1 MGGFAS
7 VEDIL
12 NFAIAREA
20 EAYQF
25 YSFLASKFHDDAMSE
40 VILQFAEEEL
50 RHKANLELEVIKTGR
65 TVKQNDNPID
75 FNIDDYIVDAG
86 DYMQL
91 DYQKLLLLAIAKED
105 AAFRLYVALAG
116 MAGDQESQ
124 NVLMQIAQ
132 EEAKHKILLEMD
144 SYQSASDHP

>member
-1 MGGFAS
+1 MGGFTS
-7 VEDIL
+7 VKDIL
-12 NFAIAREA
+12 DFAIAREA

-25 YSFLASKFHDDAMSE
+25 YSFLAGKLQDQAMSE

-124 NVLMQIAQ
+124 HVLMQIAQ

-144 SYQSASDHP
+144 SYQSTPDRP

>member
-1 MGGFAS
+1 MGGFTS
-7 VEDIL
+7 VKDIL
-12 NFAIAREA
+12 DFAIAREA

-25 YSFLASKFHDDAMSE
+25 YSFLAGKLQDQAMSE
-40 VILQFAEEEL
+40 VILQFAE
-50 RHKANLELEVIKTGR
+50 V
-65 TVKQNDNPID
+65 
-75 FNIDDYIVDAG
+75 
-86 DYMQL
+86 QL

-124 NVLMQIAQ
+124 HVLMQIAQ

-144 SYQSASDHP
+144 SYQSTPDRP